1 MGIEDEDVTEWLL
14 TLIQGRVGLVQGPDD
29 LQRARASMET
39 LITVGVSNA
48 QHRLY
53 NKLEPVFLNEAL
65 FSLPHLFP
73 LTD

>member
-1 MGIEDEDVTEWLL
+1 LIE
-14 TLIQGRVGLVQGPDD
+14 GRVGLVQGPDD
-29 LQRARASMET
+29 LQRARAAMET

-48 QHRLY
+48 QHRMY
-53 NKLEPVFLNEAL
+53 NKLETFFLNEAL

>member
-1 MGIEDEDVTEWLL
+1 M
-14 TLIQGRVGLVQGPDD
+14 QGPDD

-65 FSLPHLFP
+65 FNLPHLFP